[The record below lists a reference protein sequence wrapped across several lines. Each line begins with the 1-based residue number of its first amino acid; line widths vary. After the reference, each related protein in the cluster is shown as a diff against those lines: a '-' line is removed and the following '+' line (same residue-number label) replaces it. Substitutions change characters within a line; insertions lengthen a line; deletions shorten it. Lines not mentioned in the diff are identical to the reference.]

1 MPCRRTGGY
10 GAIKLLSGV
19 PPTKFAAYWR
29 CKSIAPARRLLLN
42 ALLRHQAKPRL
53 LSDLGRRTTQGS
65 YVPRPRLR
73 DEEATTYFFRKEKK
87 ARLQVVNV
95 AILEK
100 RNDMISKQLALLDR
114 NKDVFIRT
122 HDQKTYDDRVMA
134 LLDQLPNPVADVEDK
149 ASDEGEVFGDEAEGD
164 EDVVAHD
171 DDVV

>member
-1 MPCRRTGGY
+1 M
-10 GAIKLLSGV
+10 
-19 PPTKFAAYWR
+19 
-29 CKSIAPARRLLLN
+29 
-42 ALLRHQAKPRL
+42 
-53 LSDLGRRTTQGS
+53 
-65 YVPRPRLR
+65 
-73 DEEATTYFFRKEKK
+73 
-87 ARLQVVNV
+87 VNV